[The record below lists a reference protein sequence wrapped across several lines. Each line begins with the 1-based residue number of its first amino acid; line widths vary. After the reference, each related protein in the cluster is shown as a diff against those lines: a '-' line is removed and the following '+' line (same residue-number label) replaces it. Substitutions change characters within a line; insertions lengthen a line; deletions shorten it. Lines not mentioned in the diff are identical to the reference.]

1 MTPST
6 IGSLTPGQQTPDV
19 TAPTEAQRK
28 AARDFEAIFLRQLLS
43 SLEKGAGLGGKQS
56 GGGQVFRSMMVSA
69 LADTAAEGGGIGLSE
84 VILKAMLPPA
94 PANAAVPASPLP
106 TETAPNEL
114 LPQVETS
121 TSPPRSYRLG
131 VASQALTEAA
141 SRHMFGGVR
150 GGGNLETLEAPLSG
164 EALLHPGPSRQR
176 SPVSA
181 GVRSAGAI
189 PGTLPERNVR

>member
-43 SLEKGAGLGGKQS
+43 SLEKGAGLGGKQES
-56 GGGQVFRSMMVSA
+56 GGQVFRSMMVSA

-94 PANAAVPASPLP
+94 PANAAVASPLALP
-106 TETAPNEL
+106 TEL

-121 TSPPRSYRLG
+121 ASPPRSSRLG
-131 VASQALTEAA
+131 AASRSLTEA
-141 SRHMFGGVR
+141 SSEHMFGGVR
-150 GGGNLETLEAPLSG
+150 GGRNLETLEGPSIG
-164 EALLHPGPSRQR
+164 ALLHPGSRR
-176 SPVSA
+176 SASPAPA
-181 GVRSAGAI
+181 GVGSVRVL
-189 PGTLPERNVR
+189 PGTLPDGNVR

>member
-43 SLEKGAGLGGKQS
+43 SLEKGSGLGGKQS
-56 GGGQVFRSMMVSA
+56 NGGQVFRSMMVGA

-94 PANAAVPASPLP
+94 PSNGVAPALEAAPELP
-106 TETAPNEL
+106 
-114 LPQVETS
+114 LPQVDTS
-121 TSPPRSYRLG
+121 HSPPRSSRLG
-131 VASQALTEAA
+131 AASQLLTQAS
-141 SRHMFGGVR
+141 SRHMFDGAR
-150 GGGNLETLEAPLSG
+150 GGNHLETLAAPPSG
-164 EALLHPGPSRQR
+164 GAPLHPGAPR
-176 SPVSA
+176 PGTAASA
-181 GVRSAGAI
+181 GVGSAGAI
-189 PGTLPERNVR
+189 PGTPPDGGVR